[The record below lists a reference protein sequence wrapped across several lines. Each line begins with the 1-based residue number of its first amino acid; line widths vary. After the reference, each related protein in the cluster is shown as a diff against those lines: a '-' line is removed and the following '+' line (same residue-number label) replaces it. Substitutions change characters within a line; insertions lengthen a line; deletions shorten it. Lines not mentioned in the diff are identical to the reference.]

1 MPGPG
6 NVGERVRDLR
16 LTRRLSQAQLAGH
29 DLSDS
34 YISLIESG
42 KRTPTPAVLRLLAE
56 RLDCT
61 PEYLSDGVEP
71 EQRAHLEVRE
81 RQASLA
87 LLRGEP
93 RAALAGFDDVIE
105 RSDDPELT
113 TRTRWGRACALEDLG
128 RIEAAIGVLESLREQ
143 AEREPARS
151 SWLPPVISLAR
162 CYHTAGDLGQAISLG
177 ERALNRLHGFGLTIG
192 QECAEVGRVL
202 LLAYVDRADP
212 ERAHELGRGLLSTE
226 DMDGVPLVD
235 AYQRASSR
243 ALEEG
248 LVGDALYLA
257 DQALSTQALDVR
269 LRADARLQMAGA
281 RALLRSTAPYDLG
294 GVGGINGIN
303 GVGGGIS
310 ADDRSSAQEA
320 LDLLRACAPALA
332 GTDAAECAVETARAL
347 VLLGEFQ
354 QAVDTAERALTDLG
368 AVLPRST
375 GPDRSSGATGEPATQ
390 IRTLEIVRARL
401 VLARAWLAQGDRS
414 TTATM
419 LASAARELQGIRPG
433 RPTAHAF
440 RELGDL
446 CDAVGDN
453 AGATAAYRRALESAG
468 LRAVAVDQ
476 AASRDVVGL

>member
-61 PEYLSDGVEP
+61 PEYLSDGIEP

-81 RQASLA
+81 RHASLA
-87 LLRGEP
+87 LLSGDP
-93 RAALAGFDDVIE
+93 RAALLGFDEVIE

-113 TRTRWGRACALEDLG
+113 ARTRWGRACALEDLG

-162 CYHTAGDLGQAISLG
+162 CYHAAGDLGQAISLG
-177 ERALNRLHGFGLTIG
+177 ERALNRLRGLGLTVG
-192 QECAEVGRVL
+192 RECAEVGRVL

-212 ERAHELGRGLLSTE
+212 ERAHELGRGLLAGSDPDVGSIAAAYRQAST
-226 DMDGVPLVD
+226 
-235 AYQRASSR
+235 S
-243 ALEEG
+243 ALNEG

-257 DQALSTQALDVR
+257 DQAIAAQALDVR
-269 LRADARLQMAGA
+269 LRAHARLQMAGA
-281 RALLRSTAPYDLG
+281 RALLRGTAPYGLG
-294 GVGGINGIN
+294 TGEWN
-303 GVGGGIS
+303 
-310 ADDRSSAQEA
+310 SAQEA
-320 LDLLRACAPALA
+320 LDLLRACAPSLA

-354 QAVDTAERALTDLG
+354 QAIDTAEEALTGLR
-368 AVLPRST
+368 AAA
-375 GPDRSSGATGEPATQ
+375 ATEPATQ
-390 IRTLEIVRARL
+390 VRTLEIVRARL
-401 VLARAWLAQGDRS
+401 VIAQAWLAQGDTS
-414 TTATM
+414 ATATI
-419 LASAARELQGIRPG
+419 LQSAAGDLHGIRPG
-433 RPTAHAF
+433 RSTAHAF

-446 CDAVGDN
+446 CEAVGDS

-468 LRAVAVDQ
+468 LRTVVIGQ
-476 AASRDVVGL
+476 GASRDVVGL